1 MTIKLAVFDMAGTTV
16 ADKGDIIAAF
26 KNSFAKNGIEVN
38 AANLQTVRGL
48 KKTSAIKIILE
59 KFRVN
64 ANDRLIKKIHEDFI
78 SSITGYYRTSPDV
91 AVAPGAEEVFIWLK
105 KKEIRVALNTG
116 FSKEVADAIV
126 NRFQWMQRGLIDEYI
141 SSDDVEEGRPH
152 PFMIQ
157 QLMKNAGTKNTN
169 EVAKIGD
176 TIVDI
181 EEGRNAGCGLV
192 IGITIGASSR
202 KQLELSNPD
211 HVIDRLSELKTLI
224 H

>member
-16 ADKGDIIAAF
+16 ADKGDVVAAF
-26 KNSFAKNGIEVN
+26 KNSFVKNGIEVN
-38 AANLQTVRGL
+38 AADLQTVRGL

-59 KFRVN
+59 KLGVD
-64 ANDRLIKKIHEDFI
+64 AIDSLIEKIHEDFI

-91 AVAPGAEEVFIWLK
+91 AAAPVAEEVFIWLK

-126 NRFQWMQRGLIDEYI
+126 NRFQWTQRGLIDEYI
-141 SSDDVEEGRPH
+141 SSDEVREGRPH

-157 QLMKNAGTKNTN
+157 QLMKNADIKNTN

-176 TIVDI
+176 TVVDI
-181 EEGRNAGCGLV
+181 EEGRNAGCGIV
-192 IGITIGASSR
+192 IGITTGASLR
-202 KQLELSNPD
+202 KQLELSHPD
-211 HVIDRLSELKTLI
+211 YIIDRISELKTLI